1 MEGGLLWRHNVW
13 PTCHY
18 VVGDGTGTEFVLS
31 QGGEKNVH
39 QSLRVFITLCVQ
51 DQVYRAVDL
60 VGLGTSYSSFGLTIP
75 IRMTNDA
82 YVYSPKPYIIVCG
95 LPLEIANTLSENWS
109 TNSLIFHGKWG
120 TPEAGYVVWA
130 INKSIVNTLRDIVE
144 KSTDLRAITRYEVAI
159 RFSPPRVTNGIGTI
173 QRTPDTLPESAYTP
187 LFPTL

>member
-18 VVGDGTGTEFVLS
+18 VVGDGTGTELVLS

-51 DQVYRAVDL
+51 DQVYRSVDL

-95 LPLEIANTLSENWS
+95 LSLEIANTLSMAAVILAM
-109 TNSLIFHGKWG
+109 LIGLARVFLSMRGPG
-120 TPEAGYVVWA
+120 TPAG
-130 INKSIVNTLRDIVE
+130 
-144 KSTDLRAITRYEVAI
+144 
-159 RFSPPRVTNGIGTI
+159 
-173 QRTPDTLPESAYTP
+173 
-187 LFPTL
+187 